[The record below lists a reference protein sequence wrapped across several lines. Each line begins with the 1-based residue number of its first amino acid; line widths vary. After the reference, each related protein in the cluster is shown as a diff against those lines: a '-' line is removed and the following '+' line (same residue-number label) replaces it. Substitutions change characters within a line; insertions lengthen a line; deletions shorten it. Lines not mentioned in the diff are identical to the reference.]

1 MEDTTVVLALSSV
14 ISFMCLLVGG
24 LIGWIARE
32 NHYQKPGFIHPE
44 FLDEHGNL
52 LPDDILAVTFV
63 NDPPETEED

>member
-1 MEDTTVVLALSSV
+1 
-14 ISFMCLLVGG
+14 MCLLVGG